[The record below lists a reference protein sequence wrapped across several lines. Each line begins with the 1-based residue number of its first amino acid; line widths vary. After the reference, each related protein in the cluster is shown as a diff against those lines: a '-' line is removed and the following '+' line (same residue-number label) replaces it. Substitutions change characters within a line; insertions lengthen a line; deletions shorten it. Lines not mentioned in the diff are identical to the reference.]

1 MSKQKFDPDYAVPP
15 GETLLETIQVLELTQ
30 KELALRMGRPVKTIN
45 EIIKGVA
52 AITPETSLQ
61 LEKVTGVP
69 ASFWNNAEAN
79 YRERLARLKEQR
91 RIETQTQW
99 LKSFSYSKIVEL
111 GLVPLSSEKRVRV
124 ENLLRFFGVASEAQ
138 WRTAYAGLTGA
149 AREAAGLKSELGDLS
164 VWLRAGE
171 LAARECVCKSY
182 NLSRFKEALSKIR
195 ILTRQSPP
203 TVWAEVCR
211 LCAEAGVVVVL
222 VPELPKTHVYGFTR
236 WLTKNKALLQ
246 LSLRYKT
253 DDVLWF
259 TFFHEAAHILLH
271 GKKDIFFEFRGSD
284 DPKED
289 AANRWAANFLIPERA
304 WDGFVEALPQRV
316 SEWIVEDFAD
326 DQRIAPGIVVG
337 RLQKEKRLSY
347 AFLNDLKHRLEINWP
362 HSG

>member
-1 MSKQKFDPDYAVPP
+1 MSKQEFNPDYAVPP
-15 GETLLETIQVLELTQ
+15 GETLLETIRALELTQ

-52 AITPETSLQ
+52 AITAETSLQ

-79 YRERLARLKEQR
+79 YRGRLARLKEQR

-111 GLVPLSSEKRVRV
+111 GLVPSSSEKRERV

-171 LAARECVCKSY
+171 LDARESVCKSY
-182 NLSRFKEALSKIR
+182 DMSRFKQTLSEIR

-203 TVWAEVCR
+203 NVWAEVCR

-236 WLTKNKALLQ
+236 WLTKDKALLQ

-259 TFFHEAAHILLH
+259 TFST
-271 GKKDIFFEFRGSD
+271 KR
-284 DPKED
+284 
-289 AANRWAANFLIPERA
+289 LISSFTARRTSSSS
-304 WDGFVEALPQRV
+304 F
-316 SEWIVEDFAD
+316 
-326 DQRIAPGIVVG
+326 VG
-337 RLQKEKRLSY
+337 RMIQRKMQPTAGPRTFSSLRGLGMVLSKRCRNGSRRGLLRTSLMTK
-347 AFLNDLKHRLEINWP
+347 ASPLA
-362 HSG
+362 SS